1 MSDHEDVDAL
11 FEDDPGP
18 LEEVIDEDDAE
29 DLKLDQAEN
38 KVWLVKVPRF
48 LSEMWK
54 KIDQENV
61 RLGSVRIYK
70 DSAQQGK
77 SSVSLVLPDNETT
90 ATIPKEYSINFIST
104 DVQNKFVFS
113 QSDHGKA
120 ISGTVYHEGVAVPTE
135 TNAYRNIMRKRVME
149 AGTPQRTT
157 QVLGQNNQP
166 IFVPGASSTVP
177 TSDFAD
183 FVQSKKPRLD
193 KEKATRMPRNEL
205 MDLLFAAFDR
215 YPYWSF
221 KGILEE
227 TKQPSQYLKEILNE
241 ICILNKRGPYAGNY
255 QLKPEFKQRLSAAE
269 KQNAVEKSPEEATSS
284 EDEEFMEDVKL

>member
-120 ISGTVYHEGVAVPTE
+120 ISGTVYHEGVA
-135 TNAYRNIMRKRVME
+135 
-149 AGTPQRTT
+149 
-157 QVLGQNNQP
+157 
-166 IFVPGASSTVP
+166 
-177 TSDFAD
+177 
-183 FVQSKKPRLD
+183 
-193 KEKATRMPRNEL
+193 
-205 MDLLFAAFDR
+205 
-215 YPYWSF
+215 
-221 KGILEE
+221 
-227 TKQPSQYLKEILNE
+227 EILNE